1 MHRILLPHLLD
12 LRSVSSWKLLRHLL
26 VFSVFLAAA
35 ATSLVGQSSMGLQ
48 RCAPSRTTA
57 LHVRLK
63 SLSVVLAV
71 QPTFASLSEPV
82 FARRLNLRL
91 EKGKGL
97 AAVMII

>member
-1 MHRILLPHLLD
+1 MTVRLFVAALMWNVYRQLLHR
-12 LRSVSSWKLLRHLL
+12 LL

-35 ATSLVGQSSMGLQ
+35 ATSLVGRLREGLQ
-48 RCAPSRTTA
+48 RCALSRTTA
-57 LHVRLK
+57 LHVHLK
-63 SLSVVLAV
+63 LLSVALAV
-71 QPTFASLSEPV
+71 QPTFASLSELV